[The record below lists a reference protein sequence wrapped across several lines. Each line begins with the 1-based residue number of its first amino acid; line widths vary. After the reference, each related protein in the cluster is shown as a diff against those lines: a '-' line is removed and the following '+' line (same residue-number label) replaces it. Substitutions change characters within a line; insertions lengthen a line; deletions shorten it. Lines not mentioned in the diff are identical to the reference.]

1 VFKAL
6 GPIIQLVKCCL
17 EREPE
22 DRLSSADLERR
33 LGGYISTFASTEY
46 LHCVPEPAQPTPKTS
61 SRNRSETR
69 SVAERS
75 LALTIEEEVPRI
87 SGTSP
92 PSQRDQWSQLR
103 SRGLTTTTIPS
114 PGPESSFSS
123 LSSFNFEHDV
133 QSDTVVAEDRSI
145 FSDSTDRYSSNPMD
159 PQELAQS
166 LLVKARPGWTNWHN
180 NDSSVDP
187 KLMIQPDSTAFSY
200 VNYSGSDS
208 SEAEDGTSHQER
220 SFLLPPTRPSS
231 MYPPRMQPPA
241 PPPTKALPA
250 APKPS
255 KQRSSNTTTADRLQ
269 PQRGSSQVEGH
280 GPAKT
285 LAEDDD

>member
-1 VFKAL
+1 
-6 GPIIQLVKCCL
+6 
-17 EREPE
+17 
-22 DRLSSADLERR
+22 
-33 LGGYISTFASTEY
+33 
-46 LHCVPEPAQPTPKTS
+46 
-61 SRNRSETR
+61 
-69 SVAERS
+69 
-75 LALTIEEEVPRI
+75 
-87 SGTSP
+87 
-92 PSQRDQWSQLR
+92 
-103 SRGLTTTTIPS
+103 
-114 PGPESSFSS
+114 
-123 LSSFNFEHDV
+123 
-133 QSDTVVAEDRSI
+133 
-145 FSDSTDRYSSNPMD
+145 
-159 PQELAQS
+159 
-166 LLVKARPGWTNWHN
+166 
-180 NDSSVDP
+180 
-187 KLMIQPDSTAFSY
+187 MIQPDSTAFSY